1 MTQTP
6 PRPMTP
12 QQAQFIQMTQTPIPR
27 LVASLAVPTILS
39 MLITSIY
46 NLADTFFVGQ
56 LSTSAS
62 GAVGV
67 VSSLMAVIQAVGFML
82 GHGAGS
88 VISRSLGRGD
98 ADTASRF
105 ASTSFFTAVALGAV
119 LGAGGIA
126 GLSPLMQ
133 LLGSTQTILPHAR
146 AYAFFI
152 LLAAPFMMSSLVMN
166 NILRYEGK
174 AHFAM
179 IGLVTGGVLNIVLDP
194 VFIFGLGLGTAGAGL
209 ATGLS
214 QTVSFFILLS
224 MYLRGKTVSRLAL
237 RHYTRS
243 GRDLALILTTGLP
256 SFGRQGL
263 SSFASMMLNV
273 AARPYGDAAV
283 AAMSIV
289 SRISMFLLSVALGVG
304 QGFQPV
310 ASYNYGAQKY
320 HRVRSACLFTLRAS
334 FALLTVIALVCLFN
348 GEALVRLFRDDP
360 AVTAIALPAFRW
372 QCIAT
377 LLQPVLVCS
386 NMLFQSVGKS
396 GRATLLSCCRQ
407 GIFFI
412 PLIVALPQ
420 VWGLAGVQYSQ
431 PIADLMS
438 FVVAV
443 PFLVQFLA
451 QLDRMDARVRAG
463 QPAE

>member
-1 MTQTP
+1 MP
-6 PRPMTP
+6 EAKNP
-12 QQAQFIQMTQTPIPR
+12 QQAQFDKMTRTPIPR
-27 LVASLAVPTILS
+27 LVMGLAVPTILS

-46 NLADTFFVGQ
+46 NLADTFFMGQ
-56 LSTSAS
+56 ISTSAS

-88 VISRSLGRGD
+88 VISRSLGSGD
-98 ADTASRF
+98 APAASRF
-105 ASTSFFTAVALGAV
+105 ASTSFFTA
-119 LGAGGIA
+119 LGAGAALGVFGIA
-126 GLSPLMQ
+126 GLTPLMR
-133 LLGSTQTILPHAR
+133 LLGSTETILPHAR
-146 AYAFFI
+146 AYAFYI

-174 AHFAM
+174 ASFAM
-179 IGLVTGGVLNIVLDP
+179 VGLVTGGVLNMALDP
-194 VFIFGLGLGTAGAGL
+194 VFIFGLGMGAGGAGL

-214 QTVSFFILLS
+214 QMVSFGILLS

-237 RHYTRS
+237 RFYTRS
-243 GRDLALILTTGLP
+243 PRDIATILTTGLP

-263 SSFASMMLNV
+263 ASFASMMLNV

-289 SRISMFLLSVALGVG
+289 SRIFQFLLSVALGVG

-310 ASYNYGAQKY
+310 ASYNYGARKF
-320 HRVRSACLFTLRAS
+320 HRVRQACLFTIGAS
-334 FALLTVIALVCLFN
+334 FVLMTALAAACYAN
-348 GEALVRLFRDDP
+348 GEALVRLFRDDG

-372 QCIAT
+372 QCAAT
-377 LLQPVLVCS
+377 LLQPVLVCG
-386 NMLFQSVGKS
+386 NMLFQSVGKA
-396 GRATLLSCCRQ
+396 GRATFLSCCRQ

-412 PLIVALPQ
+412 PLILALPRAF
-420 VWGLAGVQYSQ
+420 GLAGVQYSQ
-431 PIADLMS
+431 PIADVLS

-443 PFLVQFLA
+443 PFMAQFLA
-451 QLDRMDARVRAG
+451 ELDRMDA
-463 QPAE
+463 AEGRCKT

>member
-1 MTQTP
+1 MP
-6 PRPMTP
+6 EAKNP
-12 QQAQFIQMTQTPIPR
+12 QQAQFDKMTRTPIPR
-27 LVASLAVPTILS
+27 LVMGLAVPTILS

-56 LSTSAS
+56 ISTSAS

-88 VISRSLGRGD
+88 VISRSLGSGD
-98 ADTASRF
+98 APAASRF
-105 ASTSFFTAVALGAV
+105 ASTSFFTA
-119 LGAGGIA
+119 LGAGAALGVFGIA
-126 GLSPLMQ
+126 GLTPLMR
-133 LLGSTQTILPHAR
+133 LLGSTETILPHAR
-146 AYAFFI
+146 AYAFYI

-174 AHFAM
+174 ASFAM
-179 IGLVTGGVLNIVLDP
+179 VGLVTGGVLNMALDP
-194 VFIFGLGLGTAGAGL
+194 VFIFGLGMGAGGAGL

-214 QTVSFFILLS
+214 QMVSFGILLS

-237 RHYTRS
+237 RFYTRS
-243 GRDLALILTTGLP
+243 PRDIATILTTGLP

-263 SSFASMMLNV
+263 ASFASMMLNV

-289 SRISMFLLSVALGVG
+289 SRIFQFLLSVALGVG

-310 ASYNYGAQKY
+310 ASYNYGARKF
-320 HRVRSACLFTLRAS
+320 HRVRQACLFTIGAS
-334 FALLTVIALVCLFN
+334 FVLMTALAAVCYAN
-348 GEALVRLFRDDP
+348 GEALVRLFRDDG

-372 QCIAT
+372 QCAAT
-377 LLQPVLVCS
+377 LLQPVLVCG
-386 NMLFQSVGKS
+386 NMLFQSVGKA
-396 GRATLLSCCRQ
+396 GRATFLSCCRQ

-412 PLIVALPQ
+412 PLILALPRAF
-420 VWGLAGVQYSQ
+420 GLAGVQYSQ
-431 PIADLMS
+431 PIADVLS

-443 PFLVQFLA
+443 PFMAQFLA
-451 QLDRMDARVRAG
+451 ELDRMDA
-463 QPAE
+463 AEG

>member
-1 MTQTP
+1 MP
-6 PRPMTP
+6 EAKNP
-12 QQAQFIQMTQTPIPR
+12 QQAQFDKMTKTPIPR
-27 LVASLAVPTILS
+27 LVMGLAVPTILS

-56 LSTSAS
+56 ISTSAS

-88 VISRSLGRGD
+88 VISRSLGSGD
-98 ADTASRF
+98 APAASRF
-105 ASTSFFTAVALGAV
+105 ASTSFFTAVGAGAALGV
-119 LGAGGIA
+119 FGIA
-126 GLSPLMQ
+126 GLTPLMR
-133 LLGSTQTILPHAR
+133 LLGSTETILPHAR
-146 AYAFFI
+146 AYAFYI

-174 AHFAM
+174 ASFAM
-179 IGLVTGGVLNIVLDP
+179 VGLVTGGVLNMALDP
-194 VFIFGLGLGTAGAGL
+194 VFIFGLGMGAGGAGL

-214 QTVSFFILLS
+214 QMVSFGILLS

-237 RHYTRS
+237 RFYTRS
-243 GRDLALILTTGLP
+243 PRDIATILTTGLP

-263 SSFASMMLNV
+263 ASFASMMLNV

-289 SRISMFLLSVALGVG
+289 SRIFQFLLSVALGVG

-310 ASYNYGAQKY
+310 ASYNYGARKF
-320 HRVRSACLFTLRAS
+320 HRVRQACLFTIGAS
-334 FALLTVIALVCLFN
+334 FVLMTALAAVCYAN
-348 GEALVRLFRDDP
+348 GEALVRLFRDDG

-372 QCIAT
+372 QCAAT
-377 LLQPVLVCS
+377 LLQPVLVCG
-386 NMLFQSVGKS
+386 NMLFQSVGKA
-396 GRATLLSCCRQ
+396 GRATFLSCCRQ

-412 PLIVALPQ
+412 PLILTLPRAF
-420 VWGLAGVQYSQ
+420 GLAGVQYSQ
-431 PIADLMS
+431 PIADALS

-443 PFLVQFLA
+443 PFMAQFLA
-451 QLDRMDARVRAG
+451 ELDRMDA
-463 QPAE
+463 AEG

>member
-1 MTQTP
+1 MP
-6 PRPMTP
+6 EAKNP
-12 QQAQFIQMTQTPIPR
+12 QQAQFDKMTRTPIPR
-27 LVASLAVPTILS
+27 LVMGLAVPTILS

-56 LSTSAS
+56 ISTSAS

-88 VISRSLGRGD
+88 VISRSLGSGD
-98 ADTASRF
+98 APAASRF
-105 ASTSFFTAVALGAV
+105 ASTSFFTA
-119 LGAGGIA
+119 LGAGAALGVFGIA
-126 GLSPLMQ
+126 GLTPLMR
-133 LLGSTQTILPHAR
+133 LLGSTETILPHAR
-146 AYAFFI
+146 AYAFYI

-174 AHFAM
+174 ASFAM
-179 IGLVTGGVLNIVLDP
+179 VGLVTGGVLNMALDP
-194 VFIFGLGLGTAGAGL
+194 VFIFGLGMGAGGAGL

-214 QTVSFFILLS
+214 QMVSFGILLS

-237 RHYTRS
+237 RFYTRS
-243 GRDLALILTTGLP
+243 PRDIATILTTGLP

-263 SSFASMMLNV
+263 ASFASMMLNV

-289 SRISMFLLSVALGVG
+289 SRIFQFLLSVALGVG

-310 ASYNYGAQKY
+310 ASYNYGARKF
-320 HRVRSACLFTLRAS
+320 HRVRQACLFTIGAS
-334 FALLTVIALVCLFN
+334 FVLMTALAAACYVN
-348 GEALVRLFRDDP
+348 GEALVRLFRDDG

-372 QCIAT
+372 QCAAT
-377 LLQPVLVCS
+377 LLQPVLVCG
-386 NMLFQSVGKS
+386 NMLFQSVGKA
-396 GRATLLSCCRQ
+396 GRATFLSCCRQ

-412 PLIVALPQ
+412 PLILALPRAF
-420 VWGLAGVQYSQ
+420 GLAGVQYSQ
-431 PIADLMS
+431 PIADVLS

-443 PFLVQFLA
+443 PFMAQFLA
-451 QLDRMDARVRAG
+451 ELDRMDA
-463 QPAE
+463 AEGRCKT

>member
-1 MTQTP
+1 MP
-6 PRPMTP
+6 EAKNP
-12 QQAQFIQMTQTPIPR
+12 QQAQFDKMTKTPIPR
-27 LVASLAVPTILS
+27 LVMGLAVPTILS

-46 NLADTFFVGQ
+46 NLADTFFMGQ
-56 LSTSAS
+56 ISTSAS

-88 VISRSLGRGD
+88 VISRSLGSGD
-98 ADTASRF
+98 APAASRF
-105 ASTSFFTAVALGAV
+105 ASTSFFTA
-119 LGAGGIA
+119 LGAGAALGVFGIA
-126 GLSPLMQ
+126 GLTPLMR
-133 LLGSTQTILPHAR
+133 LLGSTETILPHAR
-146 AYAFFI
+146 AYAFYI

-174 AHFAM
+174 ASFAM
-179 IGLVTGGVLNIVLDP
+179 VGLVTGGVLNMALDP
-194 VFIFGLGLGTAGAGL
+194 VFIFGLGMGAGGAGL

-214 QTVSFFILLS
+214 QMVSFGILLS

-237 RHYTRS
+237 RFYTRS
-243 GRDLALILTTGLP
+243 PRDIATILTTGLP

-263 SSFASMMLNV
+263 ASFASMMLNV

-289 SRISMFLLSVALGVG
+289 SRIFQFLLSVALGVG

-310 ASYNYGAQKY
+310 ASYNYGARKF
-320 HRVRSACLFTLRAS
+320 HRVRQACLFTIGAS
-334 FALLTVIALVCLFN
+334 FVLMTALAAVCYVN
-348 GEALVRLFRDDP
+348 GEALVRLFRDDG

-372 QCIAT
+372 QCAAT
-377 LLQPVLVCS
+377 LLQPVLVCG
-386 NMLFQSVGKS
+386 NMLFQSVGKA
-396 GRATLLSCCRQ
+396 GRATFLSCCRQ

-412 PLIVALPQ
+412 PLILALPRAF
-420 VWGLAGVQYSQ
+420 GLAGVQYSQ
-431 PIADLMS
+431 PIADALS

-443 PFLVQFLA
+443 PFMAQFLA
-451 QLDRMDARVRAG
+451 ELDRMDA
-463 QPAE
+463 AEG

>member
-1 MTQTP
+1 MP
-6 PRPMTP
+6 EAKNP
-12 QQAQFIQMTQTPIPR
+12 QQAQFDKMTRTPIPR
-27 LVASLAVPTILS
+27 LVMGLAVPTILS

-56 LSTSAS
+56 ISTSAS

-88 VISRSLGRGD
+88 VISRSLGSGD
-98 ADTASRF
+98 APAASRF
-105 ASTSFFTAVALGAV
+105 ASTSFFTALGAGAA

-126 GLSPLMQ
+126 GLTPLMR
-133 LLGSTQTILPHAR
+133 LLGSTETILPHAR
-146 AYAFFI
+146 AYAFYI

-174 AHFAM
+174 ASFAM
-179 IGLVTGGVLNIVLDP
+179 VGLVTGGVLNMALDP
-194 VFIFGLGLGTAGAGL
+194 VFIFGLGMGAGGAGL

-214 QTVSFFILLS
+214 QMVSFGILLS

-237 RHYTRS
+237 RFYTRS
-243 GRDLALILTTGLP
+243 PRDIATILTTGLP

-263 SSFASMMLNV
+263 ASFASMMLNV

-289 SRISMFLLSVALGVG
+289 SRIFQFLLSVALGVG

-310 ASYNYGAQKY
+310 ASYNYGARKF
-320 HRVRSACLFTLRAS
+320 HRVRQACLFTIGAS
-334 FALLTVIALVCLFN
+334 FVLMTALAAVCYVN
-348 GEALVRLFRDDP
+348 GEALVRLFRDDG

-372 QCIAT
+372 QCVAT
-377 LLQPVLVCS
+377 LLQPVLVCG
-386 NMLFQSVGKS
+386 NMLFQSVGKA
-396 GRATLLSCCRQ
+396 GRATFLSCCRQ

-412 PLIVALPQ
+412 PLILALPRAF
-420 VWGLAGVQYSQ
+420 GLAGVQYSQ
-431 PIADLMS
+431 PIADVLS

-443 PFLVQFLA
+443 PFMAQFLA
-451 QLDRMDARVRAG
+451 ELDRMDA
-463 QPAE
+463 AEG

>member
-1 MTQTP
+1 MP
-6 PRPMTP
+6 EAKNP
-12 QQAQFIQMTQTPIPR
+12 QQAQFDKMTRTPIPR
-27 LVASLAVPTILS
+27 LVMGLAVPTILS

-56 LSTSAS
+56 ISTSAS

-88 VISRSLGRGD
+88 VISRSLGSGD
-98 ADTASRF
+98 APAASRF
-105 ASTSFFTAVALGAV
+105 ASTSFFTA
-119 LGAGGIA
+119 LGAGAALGVFGIA
-126 GLSPLMQ
+126 GLTPLMR
-133 LLGSTQTILPHAR
+133 LLGSTETILPHAR
-146 AYAFFI
+146 AYAFYI

-174 AHFAM
+174 ASFAM
-179 IGLVTGGVLNIVLDP
+179 VGLVTGGVLNMALDP
-194 VFIFGLGLGTAGAGL
+194 VFIFGLGMGAGGAGL

-214 QTVSFFILLS
+214 QMVSFGILLS

-237 RHYTRS
+237 RFYTRS
-243 GRDLALILTTGLP
+243 PRDIATILTTGLP

-263 SSFASMMLNV
+263 ASFASMMLNV

-289 SRISMFLLSVALGVG
+289 SRIFQFLLSVALGVG

-310 ASYNYGAQKY
+310 ASYNYGARKF
-320 HRVRSACLFTLRAS
+320 HRVRQACLFTIGAS
-334 FALLTVIALVCLFN
+334 FVLMTALAAVCYVN
-348 GEALVRLFRDDP
+348 GEALVRLFRDDG

-372 QCIAT
+372 QCVAT
-377 LLQPVLVCS
+377 LLQPVLVCG
-386 NMLFQSVGKS
+386 NMLFQSVGKA
-396 GRATLLSCCRQ
+396 GRATFLSCCRQ

-412 PLIVALPQ
+412 PLILALPRAF
-420 VWGLAGVQYSQ
+420 GLAGVQYSQ
-431 PIADLMS
+431 PIADVLS

-443 PFLVQFLA
+443 PFMAQFLA
-451 QLDRMDARVRAG
+451 ELDRMDA
-463 QPAE
+463 AEGRCKT

>member
-1 MTQTP
+1 MEAKN
-6 PRPMTP
+6 P
-12 QQAQFIQMTQTPIPR
+12 QQAQFDKMTRTPIPR
-27 LVASLAVPTILS
+27 LVMGLAVPTILS

-56 LSTSAS
+56 ISTSAS

-88 VISRSLGRGD
+88 VISRSLGSGD
-98 ADTASRF
+98 VPAASRF
-105 ASTSFFTAVALGAV
+105 ASTSFFTALGAGAA

-126 GLSPLMQ
+126 GLTPLMR
-133 LLGSTQTILPHAR
+133 LLGSTETILPHAR
-146 AYAFFI
+146 AYAFYI

-174 AHFAM
+174 ASFAM
-179 IGLVTGGVLNIVLDP
+179 VGLVTGGVLNMALDP
-194 VFIFGLGLGTAGAGL
+194 VFIFGLGMGAGGAGL

-214 QTVSFFILLS
+214 QMVSFGILLS

-237 RHYTRS
+237 RFYTRS
-243 GRDLALILTTGLP
+243 PRDIATILTTGLP

-263 SSFASMMLNV
+263 ASFASMMLNV

-289 SRISMFLLSVALGVG
+289 SRIFQFLLSVALGVG

-310 ASYNYGAQKY
+310 ASYNYGARKF
-320 HRVRSACLFTLRAS
+320 HRVRQACLFTIGAS
-334 FALLTVIALVCLFN
+334 FVLMTALAAVCYVN
-348 GEALVRLFRDDP
+348 GEALVRLFRDDE

-372 QCIAT
+372 QCVAT
-377 LLQPVLVCS
+377 LLQPVLVCG
-386 NMLFQSVGKS
+386 NMLFQSVGKA
-396 GRATLLSCCRQ
+396 GRATFLSCCRQ

-412 PLIVALPQ
+412 PLILTLPRAF
-420 VWGLAGVQYSQ
+420 GLAGVQYSQ
-431 PIADLMS
+431 PIADALS

-443 PFLVQFLA
+443 PFMAQFLA
-451 QLDRMDARVRAG
+451 ELDRMDA
-463 QPAE
+463 AEG

>member
-1 MTQTP
+1 MP
-6 PRPMTP
+6 EAKNP
-12 QQAQFIQMTQTPIPR
+12 QQAQFDKMTRTPIPR
-27 LVASLAVPTILS
+27 LVMGLAVPTILS

-56 LSTSAS
+56 ISTSAS

-88 VISRSLGRGD
+88 VISRSLGSGD
-98 ADTASRF
+98 VPAASRF
-105 ASTSFFTAVALGAV
+105 ASTSFFTALGAGAA

-126 GLSPLMQ
+126 GLTPLMR
-133 LLGSTQTILPHAR
+133 LLGSTETILPHAR
-146 AYAFFI
+146 AYAFYI

-174 AHFAM
+174 ASFAM
-179 IGLVTGGVLNIVLDP
+179 VGLVTGGVLNMALDP
-194 VFIFGLGLGTAGAGL
+194 VFIFGLGMGAGGAGL

-214 QTVSFFILLS
+214 QMVSFGILLS

-237 RHYTRS
+237 RFYTRS
-243 GRDLALILTTGLP
+243 PRDIATILTTGLP

-263 SSFASMMLNV
+263 ASFASMMLNV

-289 SRISMFLLSVALGVG
+289 SRIFQFLLSVALGVG

-310 ASYNYGAQKY
+310 ASYNYGARKF
-320 HRVRSACLFTLRAS
+320 HRVRQACLFTIGAS
-334 FALLTVIALVCLFN
+334 FVLMTALAAVCYVN
-348 GEALVRLFRDDP
+348 GEALVRLFRDDG

-372 QCIAT
+372 QCAAT
-377 LLQPVLVCS
+377 LLQPVLVCG
-386 NMLFQSVGKS
+386 NMLFQSVGKA
-396 GRATLLSCCRQ
+396 GRATFLSCCRQ

-412 PLIVALPQ
+412 PLILALPRAF
-420 VWGLAGVQYSQ
+420 GLAGVQYSQ
-431 PIADLMS
+431 PIADVLS

-443 PFLVQFLA
+443 PFMAQFLA
-451 QLDRMDARVRAG
+451 ELDRMDA
-463 QPAE
+463 AEGRCKT

>member
-1 MTQTP
+1 MP
-6 PRPMTP
+6 EAKNP
-12 QQAQFIQMTQTPIPR
+12 QQAQFDKMTKTPIPR
-27 LVASLAVPTILS
+27 LVMGLAVPTILS

-56 LSTSAS
+56 ISTSAS

-88 VISRSLGRGD
+88 VISRSLGSGD
-98 ADTASRF
+98 APAASRF
-105 ASTSFFTAVALGAV
+105 ASTSFFTA
-119 LGAGGIA
+119 LGAGAALGVFGIA
-126 GLSPLMQ
+126 GLTPLMR
-133 LLGSTQTILPHAR
+133 LLGSTETILPHAR
-146 AYAFFI
+146 AYAFYI

-174 AHFAM
+174 ASFAM
-179 IGLVTGGVLNIVLDP
+179 VGLVTGGVLNMALDP
-194 VFIFGLGLGTAGAGL
+194 VFIFGLGMGAGGAGL

-214 QTVSFFILLS
+214 QMVSFGILLS

-237 RHYTRS
+237 RFYTRS
-243 GRDLALILTTGLP
+243 PRDIATILTTGLP

-263 SSFASMMLNV
+263 ASFASMMLNV

-289 SRISMFLLSVALGVG
+289 SRIFQFLLSVALGVG

-310 ASYNYGAQKY
+310 ASYNYGARKF
-320 HRVRSACLFTLRAS
+320 HRVRQACLFTIGAS
-334 FALLTVIALVCLFN
+334 FVLMTALAAVCYAN
-348 GEALVRLFRDDP
+348 GEALVRLFRDDG

-372 QCIAT
+372 QCAAT
-377 LLQPVLVCS
+377 LLQPVLVCG
-386 NMLFQSVGKS
+386 NMLFQSVGKA
-396 GRATLLSCCRQ
+396 GRATFLSCCRQ

-412 PLIVALPQ
+412 PLILALPRAF
-420 VWGLAGVQYSQ
+420 GLAGVQYSQ
-431 PIADLMS
+431 PIADVLS

-443 PFLVQFLA
+443 PFMAQFLA
-451 QLDRMDARVRAG
+451 ELDRMDA
-463 QPAE
+463 AEG

>member
-1 MTQTP
+1 MP
-6 PRPMTP
+6 EAKNP
-12 QQAQFIQMTQTPIPR
+12 QQAQFDKMTRTPIPR
-27 LVASLAVPTILS
+27 LVMGLAVPTILS

-56 LSTSAS
+56 ISTSAS

-88 VISRSLGRGD
+88 VISRSLGSGD
-98 ADTASRF
+98 VPAASRF
-105 ASTSFFTAVALGAV
+105 ASTSFFTALGAGAA

-126 GLSPLMQ
+126 GLTPLMR
-133 LLGSTQTILPHAR
+133 LLGSTETILPHAR
-146 AYAFFI
+146 AYAFYI

-174 AHFAM
+174 ASFAM
-179 IGLVTGGVLNIVLDP
+179 VGLVTGGVLNMALDP
-194 VFIFGLGLGTAGAGL
+194 VFIFGLGLGAGGAGL

-214 QTVSFFILLS
+214 QMVSFGILLS

-237 RHYTRS
+237 RFYTRS
-243 GRDLALILTTGLP
+243 PRDIATILTTGLP

-263 SSFASMMLNV
+263 ASFASMMLNV

-289 SRISMFLLSVALGVG
+289 SRIFQFLLSVALGVG

-310 ASYNYGAQKY
+310 ASYNYGARKF
-320 HRVRSACLFTLRAS
+320 HRVRQACLFTIGAS
-334 FALLTVIALVCLFN
+334 FVLMTALAAACYAN
-348 GEALVRLFRDDP
+348 GEALVRLFRDDG

-372 QCIAT
+372 QCAAT
-377 LLQPVLVCS
+377 LLQPVLVCG
-386 NMLFQSVGKS
+386 NMLFQSVGKA
-396 GRATLLSCCRQ
+396 GRATFLSCCRQ

-412 PLIVALPQ
+412 PLILTLPRAF
-420 VWGLAGVQYSQ
+420 GLAGVQYSQ
-431 PIADLMS
+431 PIADVLS

-443 PFLVQFLA
+443 PFMAQFLA
-451 QLDRMDARVRAG
+451 ELDRMDA
-463 QPAE
+463 AEG

>member
-1 MTQTP
+1 MP
-6 PRPMTP
+6 EAKNP
-12 QQAQFIQMTQTPIPR
+12 QQAQFDKMTKTPIPR
-27 LVASLAVPTILS
+27 LVMGLAVPTILS

-56 LSTSAS
+56 ISTSAS

-88 VISRSLGRGD
+88 VISRSLGSGD
-98 ADTASRF
+98 APAASRF
-105 ASTSFFTAVALGAV
+105 ASTSFFTAVGAGAALGV
-119 LGAGGIA
+119 FGIA
-126 GLSPLMQ
+126 GLTPLMR
-133 LLGSTQTILPHAR
+133 LLGSTETILPHAR
-146 AYAFFI
+146 AYAFYI

-174 AHFAM
+174 ASFAM
-179 IGLVTGGVLNIVLDP
+179 VGLVTGGVLNMALDP
-194 VFIFGLGLGTAGAGL
+194 VFIFGLGMGAGGAGL

-214 QTVSFFILLS
+214 QMVSFGILLS

-237 RHYTRS
+237 RFYTRS
-243 GRDLALILTTGLP
+243 PRDIATILTTGLP

-263 SSFASMMLNV
+263 ASFASMMLNV

-289 SRISMFLLSVALGVG
+289 SRIFQFLLSVALGVG

-310 ASYNYGAQKY
+310 ASYNYGARKF
-320 HRVRSACLFTLRAS
+320 HRVRQACLFTIGAS
-334 FALLTVIALVCLFN
+334 FVLMTALAAVCYVN
-348 GEALVRLFRDDP
+348 GEALVRLFRDDG

-372 QCIAT
+372 QCVAT
-377 LLQPVLVCS
+377 LLQPVLVCG
-386 NMLFQSVGKS
+386 NMLFQSVGKA
-396 GRATLLSCCRQ
+396 GRATFLSCCRQ

-412 PLIVALPQ
+412 PLILALPRAF
-420 VWGLAGVQYSQ
+420 GLAGVQYSQ
-431 PIADLMS
+431 PIADALS

-443 PFLVQFLA
+443 PFMAQFLA
-451 QLDRMDARVRAG
+451 ELDRMDA
-463 QPAE
+463 AEG

>member
-1 MTQTP
+1 MP
-6 PRPMTP
+6 EAKNP
-12 QQAQFIQMTQTPIPR
+12 QQAQFDKMTRTPIPR
-27 LVASLAVPTILS
+27 LVMGLAVPTILS

-56 LSTSAS
+56 ISTSAS

-88 VISRSLGRGD
+88 VISRSLGSGD
-98 ADTASRF
+98 APAASRF
-105 ASTSFFTAVALGAV
+105 ASTSFFTAVGAGAALGV
-119 LGAGGIA
+119 FGIA
-126 GLSPLMQ
+126 GLTPLMR
-133 LLGSTQTILPHAR
+133 LLGSTETILPHAR
-146 AYAFFI
+146 AYAFYI

-174 AHFAM
+174 ASFAM
-179 IGLVTGGVLNIVLDP
+179 VGLVTGGVLNMALDP
-194 VFIFGLGLGTAGAGL
+194 VFIFGLGMGAGGAGL

-214 QTVSFFILLS
+214 QMVSFGILLS

-237 RHYTRS
+237 RFYTRS
-243 GRDLALILTTGLP
+243 PRDIATILTTGLP

-263 SSFASMMLNV
+263 ASFASMMLNV

-289 SRISMFLLSVALGVG
+289 SRIFQFLLSVALGVG

-310 ASYNYGAQKY
+310 ASYNYGARKF
-320 HRVRSACLFTLRAS
+320 HRVRQACLFTIGAS
-334 FALLTVIALVCLFN
+334 FVLMTALAAVCYAN
-348 GEALVRLFRDDP
+348 GEALVRLFRDDG

-372 QCIAT
+372 QCVAT
-377 LLQPVLVCS
+377 LLQPVLVCG
-386 NMLFQSVGKS
+386 NMLFQSVGKA
-396 GRATLLSCCRQ
+396 GRATFLSCCRQ

-412 PLIVALPQ
+412 PLILTLPRAF
-420 VWGLAGVQYSQ
+420 GLAGVQYSQ
-431 PIADLMS
+431 PIADALS

-443 PFLVQFLA
+443 PFMAQFLA
-451 QLDRMDARVRAG
+451 ELDRMDA
-463 QPAE
+463 AEG

>member
-1 MTQTP
+1 MP
-6 PRPMTP
+6 EAKNP
-12 QQAQFIQMTQTPIPR
+12 QQAQFDKMTRTPIPR
-27 LVASLAVPTILS
+27 LVMGLAVPTILS

-56 LSTSAS
+56 ISTSAS

-88 VISRSLGRGD
+88 VISRSLGSGD
-98 ADTASRF
+98 APAASRF
-105 ASTSFFTAVALGAV
+105 ASTSFFTAVGAGAALGV
-119 LGAGGIA
+119 FGIA
-126 GLSPLMQ
+126 GLTPLMR
-133 LLGSTQTILPHAR
+133 LLGSTETILPHAR
-146 AYAFFI
+146 AYAFYI

-174 AHFAM
+174 ASFAM
-179 IGLVTGGVLNIVLDP
+179 VGLVTGGVLNMALDP
-194 VFIFGLGLGTAGAGL
+194 VFIFGLGMGAGGAGL

-214 QTVSFFILLS
+214 QMVSFGILLS

-237 RHYTRS
+237 RFYTRS
-243 GRDLALILTTGLP
+243 PRDIATILTTGLP

-263 SSFASMMLNV
+263 ASFASMMLNV

-289 SRISMFLLSVALGVG
+289 SRIFQFLLSVALGVG

-310 ASYNYGAQKY
+310 ASYNYGARKF
-320 HRVRSACLFTLRAS
+320 HRVRQACLFTIGAS
-334 FALLTVIALVCLFN
+334 FVLMTALAAVCYVN
-348 GEALVRLFRDDP
+348 GEALVRLFRDDG

-372 QCIAT
+372 QCVAT
-377 LLQPVLVCS
+377 LLQPVLVCG
-386 NMLFQSVGKS
+386 NMLFQSVGKA
-396 GRATLLSCCRQ
+396 GRATFLSCCRQ

-412 PLIVALPQ
+412 PLILALPRAF
-420 VWGLAGVQYSQ
+420 GLAGVQYSQ
-431 PIADLMS
+431 PIADALS

-443 PFLVQFLA
+443 PFMAQFLA
-451 QLDRMDARVRAG
+451 ELDRMDA
-463 QPAE
+463 AERRCKT

>member
-1 MTQTP
+1 MP
-6 PRPMTP
+6 EAKNP
-12 QQAQFIQMTQTPIPR
+12 QQAQFDKMTRTPIPR
-27 LVASLAVPTILS
+27 LVMGLAVPTILS

-56 LSTSAS
+56 ISTSAS

-88 VISRSLGRGD
+88 VISRSLGSGD
-98 ADTASRF
+98 APAASRF
-105 ASTSFFTAVALGAV
+105 ASTSFFTAVGAGAALGV
-119 LGAGGIA
+119 GGIA
-126 GLSPLMQ
+126 GLTPLMR
-133 LLGSTQTILPHAR
+133 LLGSTETILPHAR
-146 AYAFFI
+146 AYAFYI

-174 AHFAM
+174 ASFAM
-179 IGLVTGGVLNIVLDP
+179 VGLVTGGVLNMALDP
-194 VFIFGLGLGTAGAGL
+194 VFIFGLGMGAGGAGL

-214 QTVSFFILLS
+214 QMVSFGILLS

-237 RHYTRS
+237 RFYTRS
-243 GRDLALILTTGLP
+243 PRDIATILTTGLP

-263 SSFASMMLNV
+263 ASFASMMLNV

-289 SRISMFLLSVALGVG
+289 SRIFQFLLSVALGVG

-310 ASYNYGAQKY
+310 ASYNYGARKF
-320 HRVRSACLFTLRAS
+320 HRVRQACLFTIGAS
-334 FALLTVIALVCLFN
+334 FVLMTALAAACYVN
-348 GEALVRLFRDDP
+348 GEALVRLFRDDG

-372 QCIAT
+372 QCVAT
-377 LLQPVLVCS
+377 LLQPVLVCG
-386 NMLFQSVGKS
+386 NMLFQSVGKA
-396 GRATLLSCCRQ
+396 GRATFLSCCRQ

-412 PLIVALPQ
+412 PLILALPRAF
-420 VWGLAGVQYSQ
+420 GLAGVQYSQ
-431 PIADLMS
+431 PIADALS

-443 PFLVQFLA
+443 PFMAQFLA
-451 QLDRMDARVRAG
+451 ELDRMDA
-463 QPAE
+463 AEG

>member
-1 MTQTP
+1 MP
-6 PRPMTP
+6 EAKNP
-12 QQAQFIQMTQTPIPR
+12 QQAQFDKMTRTPIPR
-27 LVASLAVPTILS
+27 LVMGLAVPTILS

-56 LSTSAS
+56 ISTSAS

-88 VISRSLGRGD
+88 VISRSLGSGD
-98 ADTASRF
+98 VPAASRF
-105 ASTSFFTAVALGAV
+105 ASTSFFTAVGAGAA

-126 GLSPLMQ
+126 GLTPLMR
-133 LLGSTQTILPHAR
+133 LLGSTETILPHAR
-146 AYAFFI
+146 AYAFYI

-174 AHFAM
+174 ASFAM
-179 IGLVTGGVLNIVLDP
+179 VGLVTGGVLNMALDP
-194 VFIFGLGLGTAGAGL
+194 VFIFGLGMGAGGAGL

-214 QTVSFFILLS
+214 QMVSFGILLS

-237 RHYTRS
+237 RFYTRS
-243 GRDLALILTTGLP
+243 PRDIATILTTGLP

-263 SSFASMMLNV
+263 ASFASMMLNV

-289 SRISMFLLSVALGVG
+289 SRIFQFLLSVALGVG

-310 ASYNYGAQKY
+310 ASYNYGARKF
-320 HRVRSACLFTLRAS
+320 HRVRQACLFTIGAS
-334 FALLTVIALVCLFN
+334 FVLMTALAAVCYVN
-348 GEALVRLFRDDP
+348 GEALVRLFRDDG

-372 QCIAT
+372 QCVAT
-377 LLQPVLVCS
+377 LLQPVLVCG
-386 NMLFQSVGKS
+386 NMLFQSVGKA
-396 GRATLLSCCRQ
+396 GRATFLSCCRQ

-412 PLIVALPQ
+412 PLILALPRAF
-420 VWGLAGVQYSQ
+420 GLAGVQYSQ
-431 PIADLMS
+431 PIADALS

-443 PFLVQFLA
+443 PFMAQFLA
-451 QLDRMDARVRAG
+451 ELDRMDA
-463 QPAE
+463 AEG

>member
-1 MTQTP
+1 MEAKN
-6 PRPMTP
+6 P
-12 QQAQFIQMTQTPIPR
+12 QQAQFDKMTRTPIPR
-27 LVASLAVPTILS
+27 LVMGLAVPTILS

-56 LSTSAS
+56 ISTSAS

-88 VISRSLGRGD
+88 VISRSLGSGD
-98 ADTASRF
+98 VPAASRF
-105 ASTSFFTAVALGAV
+105 ASTSFFTALGAGAA

-126 GLSPLMQ
+126 GLTPLMR
-133 LLGSTQTILPHAR
+133 LLGSTETILPHAR
-146 AYAFFI
+146 AYAFYI

-174 AHFAM
+174 ASFAM
-179 IGLVTGGVLNIVLDP
+179 VGLVTGGVLNMALDP
-194 VFIFGLGLGTAGAGL
+194 VFIFGLGLGAGGAGL

-214 QTVSFFILLS
+214 QMVSFGILLS

-237 RHYTRS
+237 RFYTRS
-243 GRDLALILTTGLP
+243 PRDIATILTTGLP

-263 SSFASMMLNV
+263 ASFASMMLNV

-289 SRISMFLLSVALGVG
+289 SRIFQFLLSVALGVG

-310 ASYNYGAQKY
+310 ASYNYGARKF
-320 HRVRSACLFTLRAS
+320 HRVRQACLFTIGAS
-334 FALLTVIALVCLFN
+334 FVLMTALAAACYAN
-348 GEALVRLFRDDP
+348 GEALVRLFRDDG

-372 QCIAT
+372 QCAAT
-377 LLQPVLVCS
+377 LLQPVLVCG
-386 NMLFQSVGKS
+386 NMLFQSVGKA
-396 GRATLLSCCRQ
+396 GRATFLSCCRQ

-412 PLIVALPQ
+412 PLILTLPRAF
-420 VWGLAGVQYSQ
+420 GLAGVQYSQ
-431 PIADLMS
+431 PIADVLS

-443 PFLVQFLA
+443 PFMAQFLA
-451 QLDRMDARVRAG
+451 ELDRMDA
-463 QPAE
+463 AEG

>member
-1 MTQTP
+1 MP
-6 PRPMTP
+6 EAKNP
-12 QQAQFIQMTQTPIPR
+12 QQAQFDKMTRTPIPR
-27 LVASLAVPTILS
+27 LVMGLAVPTILS

-56 LSTSAS
+56 ISTSAS

-88 VISRSLGRGD
+88 VISRSLGSGD
-98 ADTASRF
+98 APAASRF
-105 ASTSFFTAVALGAV
+105 ASTSFFTAVGAGAA

-126 GLSPLMQ
+126 GLTPLMR
-133 LLGSTQTILPHAR
+133 LLGSTETILPHAR
-146 AYAFFI
+146 AYAFYI

-174 AHFAM
+174 ASFAM
-179 IGLVTGGVLNIVLDP
+179 VGLVTGGVLNMALDP
-194 VFIFGLGLGTAGAGL
+194 VFIFGLGMGAGGAGL

-214 QTVSFFILLS
+214 QMVSFGILLS

-237 RHYTRS
+237 RFYTRS
-243 GRDLALILTTGLP
+243 PRDIATILTTGLP

-263 SSFASMMLNV
+263 ASFASMMLNV

-289 SRISMFLLSVALGVG
+289 SRIFQFLLSVALGVG

-310 ASYNYGAQKY
+310 ASYNYGARKF
-320 HRVRSACLFTLRAS
+320 HRVRQACLFTVGAS
-334 FALLTVIALVCLFN
+334 FVLMTALAAVCYVN
-348 GEALVRLFRDDP
+348 GEALVRLFRDDG

-372 QCIAT
+372 QCVAT
-377 LLQPVLVCS
+377 LLQPVLVCG
-386 NMLFQSVGKS
+386 NMLFQSVGKA
-396 GRATLLSCCRQ
+396 GRATFLSCCRQ

-412 PLIVALPQ
+412 PLILTLPRAF
-420 VWGLAGVQYSQ
+420 GLAGVQYSQ
-431 PIADLMS
+431 PIADALS

-443 PFLVQFLA
+443 PFMAQFLA
-451 QLDRMDARVRAG
+451 ELDRMDA
-463 QPAE
+463 AEGRCKT

>member
-1 MTQTP
+1 MAQT
-6 PRPMTP
+6 MTP
-12 QQAQFIQMTQTPIPR
+12 QQAQFIKMTQTPIPK
-27 LVASLAVPTILS
+27 LVMGLAVPTILS

-67 VSSLMAVIQAVGFML
+67 VSSLMAVIQAIGFML

-88 VISRSLGRGD
+88 VISRSLGSGD
-98 ADTASRF
+98 AHTASRF
-105 ASTSFFTAVALGAV
+105 ASTSFFSAMGMGLV
-119 LGAGGIA
+119 LGAGGLA
-126 GLSPLMQ
+126 GLTPLMR
-133 LLGSTQTILPHAR
+133 LLGSTDTILPHAR
-146 AYAFFI
+146 DYAFYI

-174 AHFAM
+174 ANFAM
-179 IGLVTGGVLNIVLDP
+179 VGLVTGGVLNMVLDP
-194 VFIFGLGLGTAGAGL
+194 VFIFGLKMGTGGAGL

-214 QTVSFFILLS
+214 QMVSFGILLS
-224 MYLRGKTVSRLAL
+224 MYLRGKTVSKLAL
-237 RHYTRS
+237 ANYTRS
-243 GRDLALILTTGLP
+243 SRDLLLILTTGLP

-263 SSFASMMLNV
+263 ASFASMLLNV
-273 AARPYGDAAV
+273 AASAYGDAAV

-289 SRISMFLLSVALGVG
+289 SRIFMFLMSVALGVG

-310 ASYNYGAQKY
+310 ASYNYGAQKF
-320 HRVRSACLFTLRAS
+320 HRVRAACIFTIEAS
-334 FALLTVIALVCLFN
+334 FALMGVLMVVCLLN
-348 GEALVRLFRDDP
+348 GNALIRMFRDDD
-360 AVTAIALPAFRW
+360 AVSAIAGPAFRW

-396 GRATLLSCCRQ
+396 VRATFLSCCRQ

-412 PLIVALPQ
+412 PLILVLPQ
-420 VWGLAGVQYSQ
+420 TWGLAGVQYSQ
-431 PIADLMS
+431 PIADALS

-443 PFLVQFLA
+443 PFLVQFLGE
-451 QLDRMDARVRAG
+451 LDRMDARVRAG